1 MPTVIPTAGR
11 VFLLAL
17 FLCIAAGLSPSLGWA
32 VVVPQT
38 NVQENGMETLR
49 IAGLREPVEILT
61 DRWGIAHI
69 YAHNQHDLFFAQ
81 GYNAARDRLFQLEI
95 WRRRVT
101 GTMAEIQGPKA
112 LDRDIG
118 ARLLRFRGDM
128 DQEFQYYHPDGKE
141 IIAAFVEG
149 INAYIRQTQAQPD
162 LLPLEFG
169 LLGLTPQAW
178 TPDIVLAR
186 IGGIFLNLETEVL
199 IAQALQTMSLE
210 AIRTMLHLHP
220 GTPDLTVAAGL
231 DVATIPGD
239 VLKYYQ
245 AAREAVAFAP
255 EDIVDPQQRAPE
267 TADAT
272 AQAAGPPHAGKS
284 VSQDEGS
291 NNWVVSG
298 TRTLSRQPLMVNDPH
313 RTITAPSLRYWVH
326 LVAPGWNVI
335 GGGEPHLPGVS
346 IGHNEQGA
354 WGLTIFPTD
363 SEDLYVYKTNPQNPQ
378 QYWYQGKWEDMRV
391 LHETIPVKG
400 QAAVAVELKYTRH
413 GPILAEDPERHL
425 AFGLRAA
432 WLDIGGAPY
441 LASLR
446 MDQAETWQEFRAACA
461 YSRAPSENMVW
472 ADRHGNIGW
481 QAVGV
486 VPLRPHWSG
495 LVPVPGDGRFEWD
508 GYLPIRE
515 LPHLLNPPEGFIATA
530 NQENLPADYPY
541 PISYYWLE
549 PYRFARI
556 AEVLAAGKSLT
567 AREMMQLQ
575 SDEYSIP
582 ARLLVPF
589 LHALDQDSVS
599 ADPLVQTAL
608 ATLRAWDF
616 GLDKDSVAAGIYVAW
631 QRQLWAQFQDMHV
644 PAALRESF
652 ASIVIS
658 PLINSLLAPDTRY
671 GPDPLAGR
679 DRFIRESF
687 AAAVRSLV
695 ARFGPDMH
703 DWTYGQTA
711 YHHIVIKHMLSDAV
725 NAELRAQL
733 DVGPLPRGGDS
744 FTVNNTGSEDRQTV
758 GASFRLI
765 ADPGNWDRSLG
776 INTPGQAGDPAQAQ
790 YRDLTGLWA
799 AGQYFPV
806 LYSRDKIVAV
816 TAHKTLL
823 QPEP

>member
-1 MPTVIPTAGR
+1 MPTVAKAAS
-11 VFLLAL
+11 LLAL
-17 FLCIAAGLSPSLGWA
+17 FLCVATWLSPPLGRA
-32 VVVPQT
+32 AAVPQT
-38 NVQENGMETLR
+38 SVQEDGMETLR
-49 IAGLREPVEILT
+49 LSGLREPVEILT

-69 YAHNQHDLFFAQ
+69 YAQNQPDLFFAQ

-101 GTMAEIQGPKA
+101 GTLAELQGPKA
-112 LDRDIG
+112 LERDIG
-118 ARLLRFRGDM
+118 ARLLRFRGDL
-128 DQEFQYYHPDGKE
+128 DQECQHYHPDGKE
-141 IIAAFVEG
+141 IITAFVQG
-149 INAYIRQTQAQPD
+149 MNAYIRQTQEQPE

-169 LLGLTPQAW
+169 LLGITPEAW

-186 IGGIFLNLETEVL
+186 LGGIFLNLETEVL
-199 IAQALQTMSLE
+199 IAQALQTMQPE
-210 AIRTMLHLHP
+210 TIRTMLHLHP
-220 GTPDLTVAAGL
+220 GAPDLTVPEGL

-245 AAREAVAFAP
+245 AAREAVVFAP
-255 EDIVDPQQRAPE
+255 EDVVDPQHRATE
-267 TADAT
+267 TPGAT
-272 AQAAGPPHAGKS
+272 TQAAAPTLTGKS
-284 VSQDEGS
+284 VPRDEGS
-291 NNWVVSG
+291 NNWVVDGSK
-298 TRTLSRQPLMVNDPH
+298 TLSRQPLMVNDPH
-313 RTITAPSLRYWVH
+313 RSIAAPSLRYWVH

-363 SEDLYVYKTNPQNPQ
+363 SEDLYVYKTNPENPQ
-378 QYWYQGKWEDMRV
+378 QYWYRGEWEDMRV

-400 QAAVAVELKYTRH
+400 QDAVTVALKYTRH
-413 GPILAEDPERHL
+413 GPILAEDLERQI

-432 WLDIGGAPY
+432 WLDIGGVPY

-446 MDQAETWQEFRAACA
+446 MDQATTWQEFRAACA

-472 ADRHGNIGW
+472 ADRQGNIGW

-486 VPLRPHWSG
+486 VPLRPNWNG

-515 LPHLLNPPEGFIATA
+515 LPHSLNPPAGFIATA
-530 NQENLPADYPY
+530 NQENLPPNYPY

-556 AEVLAAGKSLT
+556 EEVLAAGKNLT

-582 ARLLVPF
+582 ARLLLPF
-589 LHALDQDSVS
+589 LHALDEESMS
-599 ADPLVQTAL
+599 ADPLVRAAVT
-608 ATLRAWDF
+608 TLRAWDF
-616 GLDKDSVAAGIYVAW
+616 VLDKDSVAAGVYAAW
-631 QRQLWAQFQDMHV
+631 QRQLWEQFRNTHV
-644 PAALRESF
+644 PAALQESF
-652 ASIVIS
+652 ASPVLT
-658 PLINSLLAPDTRY
+658 PLINSLLAPDGSY

-687 AAAVRSLV
+687 EAAVRSLV
-695 ARFGPDMH
+695 SRFGPDMNN
-703 DWTYGQTA
+703 WTYGQTA

-725 NAELRAQL
+725 NAELRVQL
-733 DVGPLPRGGDS
+733 DVGPIPRGGDS
-744 FTVNNTGSEDRQTV
+744 FTVNNTGSEDMQTV

-765 ADPGNWDRSLG
+765 ADPSNWDRSLG
-776 INTPGQAGDPAQAQ
+776 INTPGQAGDPAQAH
-790 YRDLTGLWA
+790 YRDLSDLWA
-799 AGQYFPV
+799 EGQYFPV

-816 TAHKTLL
+816 TEHTTLL
-823 QPEP
+823 QPQP

>member
-1 MPTVIPTAGR
+1 MPTVSQTAS
-11 VFLLAL
+11 LLAL
-17 FLCIAAGLSPSLGWA
+17 FLCVATCLSPSLGRTA
-32 VVVPQT
+32 VVPQT
-38 NVQENGMETLR
+38 SVQEDGMETLR
-49 IAGLREPVEILT
+49 LSGLHEPVEILT

-69 YAHNQHDLFFAQ
+69 YAKNQHDLFFAQ

-112 LDRDIG
+112 LNRDIG
-118 ARLLRFRGDM
+118 TRLLRFRGDL
-128 DQEFQYYHPDGKE
+128 DQECQYYHPDGKE
-141 IIAAFVEG
+141 IITAFVQG
-149 INAYIRQTQAQPD
+149 INAYIQQTRERPD

-169 LLGLTPQAW
+169 LLGITPQAW
-178 TPDIVLAR
+178 TLDIVLAR

-199 IAQALQTMSLE
+199 IAQALQTMQPE
-210 AIRTMLHLHP
+210 AIRAMLHLHP
-220 GTPDLTVAAGL
+220 GTPDLTAAEGL

-245 AAREAVAFAP
+245 AAREAVVFAP
-255 EDIVDPQQRAPE
+255 EDVVDPRNRATE
-267 TADAT
+267 TADAVT
-272 AQAAGPPHAGKS
+272 QSATPAFTGKS

-291 NNWVVSG
+291 NNWVVNG
-298 TRTLSRQPLMVNDPH
+298 TKTLSRQPLMVNDPH
-313 RTITAPSLRYWVH
+313 RAITAPSLRYWVH

-363 SEDLYVYKTNPQNPQ
+363 SEDLYVYKTNPDNPH
-378 QYWYQGKWEDMRV
+378 QYWYRGEWEDMRV

-400 QAAVAVELKYTRH
+400 QDAAAVELKYTRH

-432 WLDIGGAPY
+432 WLDIGGVPY

-446 MDQAETWQEFRAACA
+446 MDQAKTWQEFREACA

-472 ADRHGNIGW
+472 ADRQGNIGW

-486 VPLRPHWSG
+486 VPLRPNWNG

-515 LPHLLNPPEGFIATA
+515 LPHVLNPSEGFIATA
-530 NQENLPADYPY
+530 NQENLPPSYPY

-556 AEVLAAGKSLT
+556 EEVLAAGRNLT

-589 LHALDQDSVS
+589 LQALDKDW
-599 ADPLVQTAL
+599 AAEDPLVQAAL
-608 ATLRAWDF
+608 NTLHAWDF
-616 GLDKDSVAAGIYVAW
+616 VLDKDSVAAGIYAAW
-631 QRQLWAQFQDMHV
+631 QRQLWEQFRNTHV
-644 PAALRESF
+644 PAALQESF
-652 ASIVIS
+652 ASIVVT
-658 PLINSLLAPDTRY
+658 PLINSLLAPDGSY

-679 DRFIRESF
+679 DQFIRESF
-687 AAAVRSLV
+687 KAAVRSLV
-695 ARFGPDMH
+695 TRFGPDINN
-703 DWTYGQTA
+703 WTYGQTT

-733 DVGPLPRGGDS
+733 DVGPIPRGGDS
-744 FTVNNTGSEDRQTV
+744 FTVNNTGSEDMQTV

-765 ADPGNWDRSLG
+765 ADPSNWDRSLG
-776 INTPGQAGDPAQAQ
+776 INTPGQAGDPAQAH
-790 YRDLTGLWA
+790 YRDLSGLWA
-799 AGQYFPV
+799 EGQYFPV
-806 LYSRDKIVAV
+806 LYSRDKILTV
-816 TAHKTLL
+816 TEHKTLL

>member
-1 MPTVIPTAGR
+1 
-11 VFLLAL
+11 
-17 FLCIAAGLSPSLGWA
+17 
-32 VVVPQT
+32 
-38 NVQENGMETLR
+38 
-49 IAGLREPVEILT
+49 
-61 DRWGIAHI
+61 
-69 YAHNQHDLFFAQ
+69 
-81 GYNAARDRLFQLEI
+81 
-95 WRRRVT
+95 
-101 GTMAEIQGPKA
+101 MAEIQGPKA

-118 ARLLRFRGDM
+118 ARLLRFRGDL
-128 DQEFQYYHPDGKE
+128 DREYQYYHPDGKE
-141 IIAAFVEG
+141 IITAFVQG
-149 INAYIRQTQAQPD
+149 INAYIQQTREQPD
-162 LLPLEFG
+162 LLSLEFG
-169 LLGLTPQAW
+169 LLGITPQVW

-199 IAQALQTMSLE
+199 IAQALQTMQPE

-220 GTPDLTVAAGL
+220 GAPDLTVAEGL

-245 AAREAVAFAP
+245 AAREAVVFAP
-255 EDIVDPQQRAPE
+255 EDVVDPQHRATE
-267 TADAT
+267 TPGAT
-272 AQAAGPPHAGKS
+272 TQAAAPTLTGKS
-284 VSQDEGS
+284 LPRDEGS

-298 TRTLSRQPLMVNDPH
+298 TKTLSRQPLMVNDPH
-313 RTITAPSLRYWVH
+313 RSITAPSLRYWVH

-346 IGHNEQGA
+346 LGHNEQGA

-363 SEDLYVYKTNPQNPQ
+363 SEDLYVYRTNPDNPR
-378 QYWYQGKWEDMRV
+378 QYWYRGEWEDMRV

-400 QAAVAVELKYTRH
+400 QDAVTVELKYTRH

-432 WLDIGGAPY
+432 WLDIGGVPY

-446 MDQAETWQEFRAACA
+446 MDQAKTWQEFRAACA

-472 ADRHGNIGW
+472 ADRQGNIGW

-486 VPLRPHWSG
+486 VPLRPNWNG

-515 LPHLLNPPEGFIATA
+515 LPHVLNPSEGFIATA
-530 NQENLPADYPY
+530 NQENLPPNYPY

-556 AEVLAAGKSLT
+556 EEVLAAGRNLT

-589 LHALDQDSVS
+589 LHALDKDW
-599 ADPLVQTAL
+599 AAEDPLVQAAL
-608 ATLRAWDF
+608 NTLLTWDF
-616 GLDKDSVAAGIYVAW
+616 VLDKDSVAAGVYAAW
-631 QRQLWAQFQDMHV
+631 QSQLWEQFRNTHV
-644 PAALRESF
+644 PAALQESF
-652 ASIVIS
+652 ASIVVT
-658 PLINSLLAPDTRY
+658 PLINSLLAPDASY

-679 DRFIRESF
+679 GQFIRESF
-687 AAAVRSLV
+687 KTAVRSL
-695 ARFGPDMH
+695 ATRFGPDMNH
-703 DWTYGQTA
+703 WTYGQTA

-725 NAELRAQL
+725 NTELRTQL
-733 DVGPLPRGGDS
+733 DVGPIPRGGDS
-744 FTVNNTGSEDRQTV
+744 FTVNNTGSEDLQTV

-765 ADPGNWDRSLG
+765 ADPSNWDRSLG
-776 INTPGQAGDPAQAQ
+776 INTPGQAGDPNHAH
-790 YRDLTGLWA
+790 YRDLSSLWA
-799 AGQYFPV
+799 EGQYFPV
-806 LYSRDKIVAV
+806 LYSRDKILAV
-816 TAHKTLL
+816 TEHKTLL

>member
-1 MPTVIPTAGR
+1 MPTVAKAAS
-11 VFLLAL
+11 LLAL
-17 FLCIAAGLSPSLGWA
+17 FLCVATWLSPPLGRA
-32 VVVPQT
+32 AVVPQPS
-38 NVQENGMETLR
+38 VQEDGMETLR
-49 IAGLREPVEILT
+49 LSGLREPVEILT

-69 YAHNQHDLFFAQ
+69 YAKNQPDLFFAQ

-112 LDRDIG
+112 LERDIG
-118 ARLLRFRGDM
+118 ARLLRFRGDL
-128 DQEFQYYHPDGKE
+128 DQECQYYHPDGKE
-141 IIAAFVEG
+141 IITAFVQG
-149 INAYIRQTQAQPD
+149 MNAYIRQTQEQPD

-169 LLGLTPQAW
+169 LLGITPQAW

-186 IGGIFLNLETEVL
+186 LGGIFLNLETEVL
-199 IAQALQTMSLE
+199 IAQALQTMQPE

-220 GTPDLTVAAGL
+220 GTPDLTVPEGL

-245 AAREAVAFAP
+245 AAREAVVFAP
-255 EDIVDPQQRAPE
+255 EDVVDPQHRATE
-267 TADAT
+267 TPGAT
-272 AQAAGPPHAGKS
+272 TQAAAPTLTGKS
-284 VSQDEGS
+284 VPRDEGS
-291 NNWVVSG
+291 NNWVVDGSK
-298 TRTLSRQPLMVNDPH
+298 TLSRKPLMVNDPH
-313 RTITAPSLRYWVH
+313 RAIAAPSLRYWVH

-363 SEDLYVYKTNPQNPQ
+363 SEDLYVYKTNPDNPQ
-378 QYWYQGKWEDMRV
+378 QYWYRGEWEDMRV

-400 QAAVAVELKYTRH
+400 QDAVTVALKYTRH
-413 GPILAEDPERHL
+413 GPILAEDPERQL
-425 AFGLRAA
+425 TFGLRAA
-432 WLDIGGAPY
+432 WLDIGGVPY

-446 MDQAETWQEFRAACA
+446 MDQATTWQEFRAACA

-472 ADRHGNIGW
+472 ADRQGNIGW

-486 VPLRPHWSG
+486 VPLRPNWNG

-515 LPHLLNPPEGFIATA
+515 LPHSLNPPQGFIATA
-530 NQENLPADYPY
+530 NQENLPPNYPY

-556 AEVLAAGKSLT
+556 EEVLAAGKNLT

-582 ARLLVPF
+582 ARLLLPF
-589 LHALDQDSVS
+589 LHALDKESVS
-599 ADPLVQTAL
+599 VDPLVQAAVT
-608 ATLRAWDF
+608 TLRAWDF
-616 GLDKDSVAAGIYVAW
+616 VLDKDSVAAGIYAAW
-631 QRQLWAQFQDMHV
+631 QRQLWEQFRNAHV
-644 PAALRESF
+644 PDALREAF
-652 ASIVIS
+652 ASPVLT
-658 PLINSLLAPDTRY
+658 PLINSLLAPDGGY

-687 AAAVRSLV
+687 EAAVRSL
-695 ARFGPDMH
+695 ATRFGPDMNN
-703 DWTYGQTA
+703 WTYGQTA

-733 DVGPLPRGGDS
+733 DVGPIPRGGDS
-744 FTVNNTGSEDRQTV
+744 FTVNNTGSEDMQTV

-765 ADPGNWDRSLG
+765 ADPSNWDRSLG
-776 INTPGQAGDPAQAQ
+776 VNTPGQAGDPAQAH
-790 YRDLTGLWA
+790 YRDLSGLWA
-799 AGQYFPV
+799 EGQYFPV
-806 LYSRDKIVAV
+806 LYSRDKILAV
-816 TAHKTLL
+816 TEHTTLL

>member
-1 MPTVIPTAGR
+1 MPTVAKAAS
-11 VFLLAL
+11 LLAL
-17 FLCIAAGLSPSLGWA
+17 FLCVATRLSPPLGRA
-32 VVVPQT
+32 AAVPQT
-38 NVQENGMETLR
+38 SVQEDGMETLR
-49 IAGLREPVEILT
+49 LSGLREPVEILT

-69 YAHNQHDLFFAQ
+69 YAQNQPDLFFAQ

-101 GTMAEIQGPKA
+101 GTMAELQGPKA
-112 LDRDIG
+112 LERDIG
-118 ARLLRFRGDM
+118 ARLLRFRGDL
-128 DQEFQYYHPDGKE
+128 DQECQYYHPDGKE
-141 IIAAFVEG
+141 IITAFVRG
-149 INAYIRQTQAQPD
+149 MNAYIRQTQEQPE

-169 LLGLTPQAW
+169 LLGITPEAW

-186 IGGIFLNLETEVL
+186 LGGIFLNLETEVL
-199 IAQALQTMSLE
+199 IAQALQTMQPE
-210 AIRTMLHLHP
+210 TIRTMLHLHP
-220 GTPDLTVAAGL
+220 GTPDLTVPEGL

-245 AAREAVAFAP
+245 AAREAVVFAP
-255 EDIVDPQQRAPE
+255 EDVVDPQHRATE
-267 TADAT
+267 TPGAT
-272 AQAAGPPHAGKS
+272 TQAAAPTLTGKS
-284 VSQDEGS
+284 VPRDEGS
-291 NNWVVSG
+291 NNWVVDGSK
-298 TRTLSRQPLMVNDPH
+298 TLSRQPLMVNDPH
-313 RTITAPSLRYWVH
+313 RSIAAPSLRYWVH

-363 SEDLYVYKTNPQNPQ
+363 SEDLYVYKTNPENAQ
-378 QYWYQGKWEDMRV
+378 QYWYRGEWEDMRV

-400 QAAVAVELKYTRH
+400 QDAVTVALKYTRH
-413 GPILAEDPERHL
+413 GPILAEDPERQL

-432 WLDIGGAPY
+432 WLDIGGVPY

-446 MDQAETWQEFRAACA
+446 MDQATTWQEFRAACA

-472 ADRHGNIGW
+472 ADRQGNIGW

-486 VPLRPHWSG
+486 VPLRPNWNG

-515 LPHLLNPPEGFIATA
+515 LPHSLNPPAGFIATA
-530 NQENLPADYPY
+530 NQENLPPNYPY

-556 AEVLAAGKSLT
+556 EEVLAAGKNLT

-582 ARLLVPF
+582 ARLLLPF
-589 LHALDQDSVS
+589 LHALDEDWAS
-599 ADPLVQTAL
+599 ADPLVRAAVT
-608 ATLRAWDF
+608 TLRAWDF
-616 GLDKDSVAAGIYVAW
+616 VLDKDSVAAGVYAAW
-631 QRQLWAQFQDMHV
+631 QRQLWEQFRNTHV
-644 PAALRESF
+644 PDALREAF
-652 ASIVIS
+652 ASPVLT
-658 PLINSLLAPDTRY
+658 PLINSLLAPDGSY

-687 AAAVRSLV
+687 EAAVRSL
-695 ARFGPDMH
+695 ATRFGPDMNN
-703 DWTYGQTA
+703 WTYGQTA

-725 NAELRAQL
+725 NAELRVQL
-733 DVGPLPRGGDS
+733 DVGPIPRGGDS
-744 FTVNNTGSEDRQTV
+744 FTVNNTGSEDMQTV

-765 ADPGNWDRSLG
+765 ADPSNWDRSLG
-776 INTPGQAGDPAQAQ
+776 INTPGQAGDPAQAH
-790 YRDLTGLWA
+790 YRDLSDLWA
-799 AGQYFPV
+799 EGQYFPV

-816 TAHKTLL
+816 TEHTTLL
-823 QPEP
+823 QPQP